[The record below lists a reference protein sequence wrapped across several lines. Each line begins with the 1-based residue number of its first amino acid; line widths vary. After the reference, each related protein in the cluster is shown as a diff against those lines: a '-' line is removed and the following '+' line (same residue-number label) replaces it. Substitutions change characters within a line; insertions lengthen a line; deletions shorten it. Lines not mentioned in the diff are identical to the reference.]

1 MSEPRLAIPLL
12 LVSSAV
18 LLFLSGS
25 TWIRRKNAGYPAVFL
40 SLCMAGAAL
49 YNFGYAMEL
58 SADNMDEVMTWVR
71 FQHLGIEAI
80 APTWLLFSLHI
91 SGNGRVITSRRLV
104 LLISVPVFLFLSAQT
119 LGDLNLYH
127 ISPRIDSSGAF
138 SFFTYD
144 RGLVAWISVTYM
156 TFCVMASTVL
166 FSIMFHRTSPAFRKQ
181 AMIFLSGS
189 IIPWLVMVLYMFGAS
204 PRGLDIVP
212 FALTLSGALFSFGL
226 FRYRILDIVPLARDA
241 VFECMNDGVLVL
253 DNLDRII
260 DFNSCLKDIVPEINP
275 DSVGTCVFETLS
287 KYPDLLRCIGS
298 DPSDEL
304 ETDFK
309 SPDSPACFK
318 CRASSLVDWQGYQAG
333 KIIMLSNF
341 TQARQL
347 MGQLEKLAA
356 LDGLTGIYNRRH
368 FEDVAA
374 REVYRFQRYG
384 GSISLIMLDLDHFK
398 NINDAHG
405 HAAGDAVLVSAAKT
419 LASCL
424 RKSDI
429 MGRFGGEEFIVLLP
443 ETDRAAAIAI
453 AEKMRQALE
462 SLMVRFQEQSFR
474 VTASFGVTGVTSP
487 ESATPE
493 IFFERADRALYE
505 AKEKGRNRVC
515 AA

>member
-1 MSEPRLAIPLL
+1 
-12 LVSSAV
+12 
-18 LLFLSGS
+18 
-25 TWIRRKNAGYPAVFL
+25 
-40 SLCMAGAAL
+40 
-49 YNFGYAMEL
+49 
-58 SADNMDEVMTWVR
+58 
-71 FQHLGIEAI
+71 
-80 APTWLLFSLHI
+80 
-91 SGNGRVITSRRLV
+91 
-104 LLISVPVFLFLSAQT
+104 
-119 LGDLNLYH
+119 
-127 ISPRIDSSGAF
+127 
-138 SFFTYD
+138 
-144 RGLVAWISVTYM
+144 
-156 TFCVMASTVL
+156 
-166 FSIMFHRTSPAFRKQ
+166 
-181 AMIFLSGS
+181 
-189 IIPWLVMVLYMFGAS
+189 
-204 PRGLDIVP
+204 
-212 FALTLSGALFSFGL
+212 
-226 FRYRILDIVPLARDA
+226 
-241 VFECMNDGVLVL
+241 
-253 DNLDRII
+253 
-260 DFNSCLKDIVPEINP
+260 
-275 DSVGTCVFETLS
+275 
-287 KYPDLLRCIGS
+287 
-298 DPSDEL
+298 
-304 ETDFK
+304 
-309 SPDSPACFK
+309 
-318 CRASSLVDWQGYQAG
+318 
-333 KIIMLSNF
+333 
-341 TQARQL
+341 